1 MNLFELFVK
10 ISVDDQASG
19 HIRKIRDGLEKGLST
34 AAKVGTSSIVA
45 LGTAAIKTFADFEQL
60 AGGAELMFG
69 DAFDKVMENAKNAY
83 KTVQMS
89 QNEYLT
95 QVNGFATGLKTA
107 LGGNE
112 QEAADLA
119 HRIVQAEADIVA
131 ATGNT
136 AENVKNAFNGI
147 MKSNFTMLD
156 NLQIGITP
164 TKEGFQEV
172 IDKVNE
178 WNAEM
183 GNATN
188 YQMGNLAD
196 MQSALIDY
204 IDMVGMSGY
213 AQNEASGT
221 ILGSFAS
228 MKAAAIDFATAL
240 IDENGDVDGSFNKLK
255 ETAFTFFD
263 NLKPRIMAFLD
274 AISPIATTV
283 AGITGAFVAFK
294 TAASISALLSTLIA
308 SFQAYQKANEGA
320 TIAQWL
326 MNAAMNAN
334 PFVLVATLIAG
345 LVTALITLW
354 HTNDDF
360 RNAIIEAW
368 ENIKTS
374 ATKIFSVVANF
385 FTGTIPNAF
394 NSVIDWFKNIG
405 EKFEEI
411 GKNIIDGIK
420 KGISNAWNNLVKWF
434 KDLFGDLIGIAKK
447 ILGINSPSKV
457 FAGIGGYM
465 AEGLEKGWDNEFGS
479 IKNKIENGLD
489 FKTGTIDFESSGI
502 HAISKTNQSFS
513 GSSGT
518 STQSINIEFSGS
530 LSQLGKVLQPV
541 ITTETNRR
549 GTSMIGGSYA

>member
-10 ISVDDQASG
+10 IGVDDQASG
-19 HIRKIRDGLEKGLST
+19 KISAITEKIGNGLAKASKIGVT
-34 AAKVGTSSIVA
+34 AVTT
-45 LGTAAIKTFADFEQL
+45 LGTIAIKTFADFEQL
-60 AGGAELMFG
+60 VGGAELMFG
-69 DAFDKVMENAKNAY
+69 EAFDTVMENAKNAY

-112 QEAADLA
+112 QAAAELA

-131 ATGNT
+131 ATGNSQE
-136 AENVKNAFNGI
+136 AVQNAFNGI
-147 MKSNFTMLD
+147 MRSNFTMLD

-178 WNAEM
+178 WNKANGE
-183 GNATN
+183 ATN

-196 MQSALIDY
+196 MQSALVDY

-213 AQNEASGT
+213 AQKEASGT

-228 MKAAAIDFATAL
+228 MKAAASDFATSL
-240 IDENGDVDGSFNKLK
+240 VDENADVGESWDNLK
-255 ETAFTFFD
+255 ETVGIFVD
-263 NLKPRIMAFLD
+263 NLKPKIQEFLE

-294 TAASISALLSTLIA
+294 TAASISALMDALIA

-334 PFVLVATLIAG
+334 PIVLIVTLIGGLIAALVA
-345 LVTALITLW
+345 LW

-360 RNAIIEAW
+360 RNALIKAW
-368 ENIKTS
+368 ETIKTA
-374 ATKIFSVVANF
+374 ATDIFNAVANF
-385 FTGTIPNAF
+385 FKETIPNAF
-394 NSVIDWFKNIG
+394 NSVLDWFKNVG
-405 EKFEEI
+405 EWFADI
-411 GKNIIDGIK
+411 GKNIVGGIK
-420 KGISNAWNNLVKWF
+420 QGIENAWDNLVSWF
-434 KDLFGDLIGIAKK
+434 KGLFGDLIGIAKK
-447 ILGINSPSKV
+447 ILGIASPSKV
-457 FAGIGGYM
+457 FKKIGGFT
-465 AEGLEKGWDNEFGS
+465 AEGFGVGFEDEFARVKSDMEDALTFEDASVGINASIRKVGNGMAGTQYGVAHGGVNVVQNIYSEAKTAADLMQEARYQQEK
-479 IKNKIENGLD
+479 
-489 FKTGTIDFESSGI
+489 
-502 HAISKTNQSFS
+502 AVY
-513 GSSGT
+513 
-518 STQSINIEFSGS
+518 
-530 LSQLGKVLQPV
+530 LGV
-541 ITTETNRR
+541 
-549 GTSMIGGSYA
+549 

>member
-10 ISVDDQASG
+10 IGVDDQASG
-19 HIRKIRDGLEKGLST
+19 KISTISEKLGKGLKT
-34 AAKVGTSSIVA
+34 ASKIGVSALASVGAT
-45 LGTAAIKTFADFEQL
+45 AIKMFADFEQL

-69 DAFDKVMENAKNAY
+69 DAFEMVMDNAKNAY
-83 KTVQMS
+83 QTVQMS
-89 QNEYLT
+89 QNEYLQ

-112 QEAADLA
+112 QAAAELA
-119 HRIVQAEADIVA
+119 HKIVQAEADIVA

-136 AENVKNAFNGI
+136 QENVANAFAGI

-178 WNAEM
+178 WNETN
-183 GNATN
+183 GKATK

-196 MQSALIDY
+196 MQSALVDY
-204 IDMVGMSGY
+204 IEMVGMSGY
-213 AQNEASGT
+213 AQNEAAGT

-228 MKAAAIDFATAL
+228 MKSAASDFATAL
-240 IDENGDVDGSFNKLK
+240 IDENGNVDESFNKLK

-263 NLKPRIMAFLD
+263 NLKPRILAFLE

-294 TAASISALLSTLIA
+294 TAASISALMSTLIA

-334 PFVLVATLIAG
+334 PIVLVITLIGG
-345 LVTALITLW
+345 LVAALVTLW

-360 RNAIIEAW
+360 RNALISAW
-368 ENIKTS
+368 KSIKS
-374 ATKIFSVVANF
+374 AATKIFSDIANF
-385 FTGTIPNAF
+385 FTKTIPDAF
-394 NSVIDWFKNIG
+394 NKVVEWFNGVVEKFVDIG
-405 EKFEEI
+405 E
-411 GKNIIDGIK
+411 NIINRLLDGLK
-420 KGISNAWNNLVKWF
+420 QAWEGVKSWFTNAWNNLFSNRSVDISANVSGSGVDGSHAGGLDYVPFDGYVAELHRGEQVLTAEEARDYRRGGRAVSVVQNIYSQAKTAADLMQEA
-434 KDLFGDLIGIAKK
+434 KYQQERAVLFG
-447 ILGINSPSKV
+447 V
-457 FAGIGGYM
+457 
-465 AEGLEKGWDNEFGS
+465 
-479 IKNKIENGLD
+479 
-489 FKTGTIDFESSGI
+489 
-502 HAISKTNQSFS
+502 
-513 GSSGT
+513 
-518 STQSINIEFSGS
+518 
-530 LSQLGKVLQPV
+530 
-541 ITTETNRR
+541 
-549 GTSMIGGSYA
+549 

>member
-10 ISVDDQASG
+10 IGVDDQASKKMDEISQKMG
-19 HIRKIRDGLEKGLST
+19 NGLKKAASVGIT
-34 AAKVGTSSIVA
+34 AVA
-45 LGTAAIKTFADFEQL
+45 SLGTMAIKTFADFEQL

-69 DAFDKVMENAKNAY
+69 DAFETVMDNAKNAY

-89 QNEYLT
+89 QNEYLQ

-112 QEAADLA
+112 QAAADLA

-136 AENVKNAFNGI
+136 AENVQNAFNGI

-178 WNAEM
+178 WNEAN
-183 GNATN
+183 GRATE

-196 MQSALIDY
+196 MQSALVDY
-204 IDMVGMSGY
+204 IEMVGMSGY
-213 AQNEASGT
+213 AQNEAAGT

-228 MKAAAIDFATAL
+228 MKAAASDFATAL

-263 NLKPRIMAFLD
+263 NLKPRIMAFLE

-294 TAASISALLSTLIA
+294 TAASISALMSTLIA

-334 PFVLVATLIAG
+334 PIVLIVTLIGGLVAA
-345 LVTALITLW
+345 LVTLW

-360 RNAIIEAW
+360 RNALISAW
-368 ENIKTS
+368 KAIKS
-374 ATKIFSVVANF
+374 AAETIFTAIANF
-385 FTGTIPNAF
+385 FTETIPNAF
-394 NSVIDWFKNIG
+394 NSVLSWFNNIG
-405 EKFEEI
+405 SKFANI
-411 GKNIIDGIK
+411 GRNIIAGIRS
-420 KGISNAWNNLVKWF
+420 GISSAWNNLVSWF
-434 KDLFGDLIGIAKK
+434 RGLFGDLIGIAKR
-447 ILGINSPSKV
+447 ILGIRSPSKV
-457 FAGIGGYM
+457 FKEIGGFTAEGFGIGF
-465 AEGLEKGWDNEFGS
+465 EDEFAHVKDDMEDALNFDDASVGINAS
-479 IKNKIENGLD
+479 IRKVGA
-489 FKTGTIDFESSGI
+489 GAASG
-502 HAISKTNQSFS
+502 AF
-513 GSSGT
+513 GGT
-518 STQSINIEFSGS
+518 SIGNININIDGAKYSDEQS
-530 LSQLGKVLQPV
+530 LASAIALEIQNM
-541 ITTETNRR
+541 TDRR
-549 GTSMIGGSYA
+549 AAVYA